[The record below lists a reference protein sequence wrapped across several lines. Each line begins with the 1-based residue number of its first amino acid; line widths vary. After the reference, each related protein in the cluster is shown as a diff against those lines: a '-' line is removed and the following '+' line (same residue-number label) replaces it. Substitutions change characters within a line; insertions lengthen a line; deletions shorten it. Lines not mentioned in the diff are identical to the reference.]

1 MIDNT
6 EEQIFKILNPHLTN
20 IKTYSGIYLRNYQLI
35 ADKIVKDFIKGLKD
49 TSYQNKLN
57 EYFRIL
63 QLETG
68 GGKTFLI
75 QYILEKI
82 IKAYVKFKS
91 ENGTIIIKAPRNE
104 LLEVFQKDIEQ
115 HLIEGLK
122 KDGYNVTLYSSLT
135 QGYSYDLHSYD
146 TNAKGIK
153 IIIITDQKNNI
164 SDFVNNNVD
173 DLFFAIRDEGI
184 GLDSDNEEN
193 AKRIDGIFKAE
204 FIWHDKF
211 NKLPGFKLVLN
222 ATPSASQKMRFEA
235 NDIHIYKE
243 NSKKDWIKPI
253 IGITEVPYIDYKNRL
268 GLEELLKDGLDCFIK
283 DTLEINYN
291 KDILKIFTYKNFK
304 PCLLIKG
311 QKDDDLDYHIS
322 VDDVL
327 KFVHK
332 IDDEYSSKKKEFE
345 VENYLTG
352 EKVKVKYPGNNILG
366 FSLLHPNISSEK
378 YKYDLQKLNDS
389 SFKDNILIVCEL
401 GTYGINVPNLTHSI
415 FLRPSERHEGRV
427 GGVSQFLGRLKRNP
441 FIDDYYLAQIIA
453 NSDIKNIDEYKAVK
467 RFYLK
472 CLMKNVFI
480 PHTRN
485 NSTAIDEFEDSL
497 VSYRNKSDAID
508 DILLDN
514 GYMVGWKSKI
524 VNSKSSNRNVNYL
537 DIRTA
542 VCAFPGCDTNVVV
555 TMREVF
561 MQDYNLDP
569 IAANELSIKSV
580 MENAHIKDTD
590 GKVRCLCFMHHKAET
605 VMKKH
610 YLPKNHPD
618 RVA

>member
-1 MIDNT
+1 MDKIK
-6 EEQIFKILNPHLTN
+6 EQLFKVVNPHLTN

-115 HLIEGLK
+115 YLIQGLK
-122 KDGYNVTLYSSLT
+122 NDGYNVTLYSSLM
-135 QGYSYDLHSYD
+135 QGWAFDLTSYD
-146 TNAKGIK
+146 TTTKGIK

-235 NDIHIYKE
+235 NNIHIYKE
-243 NSKKDWIKPI
+243 DTKKDWIKPI
-253 IGITEVPYIDYKNRL
+253 LGVTEVPYIDYKNRL
-268 GLEELLKDGLDCFIK
+268 GLEELLTNGIDSFIK
-283 DTLEINYN
+283 DTLELNYN
-291 KDILKIFTYKNFK
+291 KNILKSFTLKNFK
-304 PCLLIKG
+304 PVLLIKG
-311 QKDDDLDYHIS
+311 QKDDDKDYHIS
-322 VDDVL
+322 VDDIL
-327 KFVHK
+327 KFVCK
-332 IDDEYSSKKKEFE
+332 IDEKYSLKRKEFE

-352 EKVKVKYPGNNILG
+352 EKIKIKYPGSEALG

-378 YKYDLQKLNDS
+378 YKYNLQNLIDP

-401 GTYGINVPNLTHSI
+401 GSYGINVPNLTHSI
-415 FLRPSERHEGRV
+415 YLRPSERHIGRV
-427 GGVSQFLGRLKRNP
+427 GGVKQFLGRSKRNP
-441 FIDDYYLAQIIA
+441 FTDDYNLAQIIA
-453 NSDIKNIDEYKAVK
+453 NTDIKNIDEYKAVK

-480 PHTRN
+480 PHTKN
-485 NSTAIDEFEDSL
+485 NLTAIEEFENSL

-508 DILLDN
+508 DILLN
-514 GYMVGWKSKI
+514 SGYMIGWKSKM
-524 VNSKSSNRNVNYL
+524 VNSKSNNRNVNYL
-537 DIRTA
+537 DVRNA
-542 VCAFPGCDTNVVV
+542 VCAFPGCETNVVAI
-555 TMREVF
+555 MREVY
-561 MQDYNLDP
+561 MEDYHLDP
-569 IAANELSIKSV
+569 ITANELSIKSV

-590 GKVRCLCFMHHKAET
+590 GEIRCLCVMHHKAET
-605 VMKKH
+605 IMKKH
-610 YLPKNHPD
+610 YLPKNHPE

>member
-1 MIDNT
+1 MDKIK
-6 EEQIFKILNPHLTN
+6 EQLFKVVNPHLTN

-115 HLIEGLK
+115 YLIEGLK
-122 KDGYNVTLYSSLT
+122 NDGYNVTLYSSLM
-135 QGYSYDLHSYD
+135 QGWAFDLTSYD
-146 TNAKGIK
+146 TTTKGIK

-235 NDIHIYKE
+235 NNIHIYKE
-243 NSKKDWIKPI
+243 DTKKDWIKPI
-253 IGITEVPYIDYKNRL
+253 LGVTEVPYIDYKNRL
-268 GLEELLKDGLDCFIK
+268 GLEELLTNGIDSFIK
-283 DTLEINYN
+283 DTLELNYN
-291 KDILKIFTYKNFK
+291 KNILKSFTLKNFK
-304 PCLLIKG
+304 PVLLIKG
-311 QKDDDLDYHIS
+311 QKDDDKDYHIS
-322 VDDVL
+322 VDDIL
-327 KFVHK
+327 KFVCK
-332 IDDEYSSKKKEFE
+332 IDEKYSLKRKEFE

-352 EKVKVKYPGNNILG
+352 EKIKIKYPGSEALG

-378 YKYDLQKLNDS
+378 YKYNLQNLIDP

-401 GTYGINVPNLTHSI
+401 GSYGINVPNLTHSI
-415 FLRPSERHEGRV
+415 YLRPSERHIGRV
-427 GGVSQFLGRLKRNP
+427 GGVKQFLGRSKRNP
-441 FIDDYYLAQIIA
+441 FTDDYNLAQIIA
-453 NSDIKNIDEYKAVK
+453 NTDIKNIDEYKAVK

-480 PHTRN
+480 PHTKN
-485 NSTAIDEFEDSL
+485 NLTAIEEFENSL

-508 DILLDN
+508 DILLN
-514 GYMVGWKSKI
+514 SGYMIGWKSKM
-524 VNSKSSNRNVNYL
+524 VNSKSNNRNVNYL
-537 DIRTA
+537 DVRNA
-542 VCAFPGCDTNVVV
+542 VCAFPGCETNVVAI
-555 TMREVF
+555 MREVY
-561 MQDYNLDP
+561 MEDYHLDP
-569 IAANELSIKSV
+569 ITANELSIKSV

-590 GKVRCLCFMHHKAET
+590 GEIRCLCVMHHKAET
-605 VMKKH
+605 IMKKH
-610 YLPKNHPD
+610 YLPKNHPE

>member
-1 MIDNT
+1 MDKIK
-6 EEQIFKILNPHLTN
+6 EQLFKVVNPHLTN

-115 HLIEGLK
+115 YLIEGLK
-122 KDGYNVTLYSSLT
+122 NDGYNVTLYSSLM
-135 QGYSYDLHSYD
+135 QGWAFDLTSYD
-146 TNAKGIK
+146 TTTKGIK

-235 NDIHIYKE
+235 NNIHIYKE
-243 NSKKDWIKPI
+243 DTKKDWIKPI
-253 IGITEVPYIDYKNRL
+253 LGVTEVPYIDYKNRL
-268 GLEELLKDGLDCFIK
+268 GLEELLTNGIDSFIK
-283 DTLEINYN
+283 DTLELNYN
-291 KDILKIFTYKNFK
+291 KNILKSFTLKNFK
-304 PCLLIKG
+304 PVLLIKG
-311 QKDDDLDYHIS
+311 QKDDDKDYHIS
-322 VDDVL
+322 VDDIL
-327 KFVHK
+327 KFVCK
-332 IDDEYSSKKKEFE
+332 IDEKYSLKRKEFE

-352 EKVKVKYPGNNILG
+352 EKIKIKYPGSEALG

-378 YKYDLQKLNDS
+378 YKYNLQNLIDP

-401 GTYGINVPNLTHSI
+401 GSYGINVPNLTHSI
-415 FLRPSERHEGRV
+415 YLRPSERHIGRV
-427 GGVSQFLGRLKRNP
+427 GGVKQFLGRSKRNP
-441 FIDDYYLAQIIA
+441 FTDDYNLAQIIA
-453 NSDIKNIDEYKAVK
+453 NTDIKNIDEYKAVK

-485 NSTAIDEFEDSL
+485 NLTAIEEFENSL

-508 DILLDN
+508 DILLN
-514 GYMVGWKSKI
+514 SGYMIGWKSKM
-524 VNSKSSNRNVNYL
+524 VNSKSNNRNVNYL
-537 DIRTA
+537 DVRNA
-542 VCAFPGCDTNVVV
+542 VCAFPGCETNVVAI
-555 TMREVF
+555 MREVY
-561 MQDYNLDP
+561 MEDYHLDP
-569 IAANELSIKSV
+569 ITANELSIKSV

-590 GKVRCLCFMHHKAET
+590 GEIRCLCVMHHKAET
-605 VMKKH
+605 IMKKH
-610 YLPKNHPD
+610 YLPKNHPE